1 MEFSSWL
8 PRGIVA
14 ELVREEIAREPGKK
28 VTIGSV
34 QEMLD
39 RWESERAFNMK
50 VRAIEKAAEYHATLS
65 EKLREAKSHIASKSG
80 IASHL

>member
-14 ELVREEIAREPGKK
+14 ELVREEIARQPGKK

-39 RWESERAFNMK
+39 RWESERAFSLK
-50 VRAIEKAAEYHATLS
+50 VRAIEKASEYHATLS
-65 EKLREAKSHIASKSG
+65 EKLREAKSHLASKSG
-80 IASHL
+80 ISLHL